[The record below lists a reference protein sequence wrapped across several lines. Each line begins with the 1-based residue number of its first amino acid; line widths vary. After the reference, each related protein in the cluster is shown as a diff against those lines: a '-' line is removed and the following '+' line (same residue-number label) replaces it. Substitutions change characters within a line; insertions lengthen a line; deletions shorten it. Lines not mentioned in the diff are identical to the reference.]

1 MAASRSS
8 LPLAV
13 LTTGLLVV
21 TAGAVSRFER
31 QQVFRSDVELVT
43 FGVTAV
49 DKKGQLVTDLTQGD
63 FDLLEDGRPQT
74 LRHFVRGDGEG
85 VAAATHV
92 GLMLDTSGS
101 MELDL
106 KLARS
111 AAIKFLNLLPQAP
124 DITLVDFDHEVRVT
138 RYPQRDFARLIER
151 IRMRKSAGWTAL
163 YDAVGV
169 YLDGADDQDGRTV
182 LVMYTD
188 GADSRSEMSFGEVM
202 DTLKASLVTVYA
214 VGLIENTGASRHT
227 LQTRIRQMVE
237 ATGGQAFFPNAL
249 KDLDAAYEKVLAEMK
264 AQYHLGYVSTNTA
277 RDGAWRKVEIKVKR
291 PDIKLR
297 SRKGYFA
304 PYQEGASGA
313 AGALGASGA
322 EGASGAAG
330 ASRASSAPKR
340 PGT

>member
-1 MAASRSS
+1 MAASRLS
-8 LPLAV
+8 LPLTVLVTGGLAV
-13 LTTGLLVV
+13 TT
-21 TAGAVSRFER
+21 AAVSRWDS
-31 QQVFRSDVELVT
+31 QQIFRSDVELVT

-49 DKKGQLVTDLTQGD
+49 DKKGQLVSDLAQTD
-63 FDLLEDGRPQT
+63 FELLEDGRPQT
-74 LRHFVRGDGEG
+74 LRLFVRGDGEG
-85 VAAATHV
+85 VAATTHV

-111 AAIKFLNLLPQAP
+111 AAIKFLNLLPEAP
-124 DITLVDFDHEVRVT
+124 DITLVDFDDEVRVT
-138 RYPQRDFARLIER
+138 RYPQRDFARLVER
-151 IRMRKSAGWTAL
+151 IRMRKSAGMTAL
-163 YDAVGV
+163 YDALGV
-169 YLDGADDQDGRTV
+169 FHDGVDDREGRNV

-214 VGLIENTGASRHT
+214 VGLIENTGSSRHA

-249 KDLDAAYEKVLAEMK
+249 KDLDAAYEKVLAEIK
-264 AQYHLGYVSTNTA
+264 AQYHLGYVSTNAA

-304 PYQEGASGA
+304 AYKEDPSAVPSASDISHS
-313 AGALGASGA
+313 SG
-322 EGASGAAG
+322 S
-330 ASRASSAPKR
+330 
-340 PGT
+340 